1 MNVTISRLTGFLY
14 TKAAKPLLF
23 LLSPDTAHSML
34 IGVGRQIQKIAV
46 IRWLL
51 HAVWAYENDTV
62 LAQTHNGIRFKNP
75 VGLSAGFDKNIQ
87 LPPILKAIGFGFAET
102 GSITAKPT
110 VGNARPW
117 FQRLIHTQS
126 LIVHAG
132 LANQGVVAIMARLA
146 AYPAKI
152 FDDFVLNVSI
162 AYTNDRTIKNDAQC
176 IDDYIIS
183 ARQVQKNKRASM
195 ITLNI
200 SCPNTYG
207 GEPFT
212 NPEKLDQLLSRI
224 DELKLSEPVFLKM
237 PSDLGWDEFDTM
249 LRVASRHKVAGVTIC
264 NLTKSRDLVDP
275 RDTTKEL
282 IRGGLSGVPVRNLSN
297 ELIKRTYASYGKRFT
312 IVGVGGVFTA
322 TDAYTKIKLG
332 ASLVELIT
340 GMIFF
345 GPQRIGQINR
355 ELAQLVQQDGYRS
368 IHDAIGVE
376 NK

>member
-1 MNVTISRLTGFLY
+1 
-14 TKAAKPLLF
+14 
-23 LLSPDTAHSML
+23 ML
-34 IGVGRQIQKIAV
+34 ISFGRQIQKVAA

-51 HAVWAYENDTV
+51 RAIWAYENDAV
-62 LAQTHNGIRFKNP
+62 LAQTHNGVHFKNP

-110 VGNARPW
+110 IGNARPW

-132 LANQGVVAIMARLA
+132 LANQGVVAIMTRLA
-146 AYPAKI
+146 AYPAKT

-162 AYTNDRTIKNDAQC
+162 AYTNDRTIKNDSQC

-237 PSDLGWDEFDTM
+237 PSDLEWDEFDTM
-249 LRVASRHKVAGVTIC
+249 LRVASRHDVAGVTIC

-297 ELIKRTYASYGKRFT
+297 ELIKQTYAHYGQRFT
-312 IVGVGGVFTA
+312 IIGVGGVFTA
-322 TDAYTKIKLG
+322 ADAYTKIKLG

-355 ELAQLVQQDGYRS
+355 ELAQLVQNDGYRS
-368 IHDAIGVE
+368 IHDAIGAE

>member
-1 MNVTISRLTGFLY
+1 MNVTVSRLTGFLY
-14 TKAAKPLLF
+14 TAAAKPLLF

-34 IGVGRQIQKIAV
+34 ISVGRQIQKVAA

-51 HAVWAYENDTV
+51 RAAWAYENDAV
-62 LAQTHNGIRFKNP
+62 LAQTHNGVHFKNP

-110 VGNARPW
+110 IGNARPW

-132 LANQGVVAIMARLA
+132 LANQGVVAIMSRLA
-146 AYPAKI
+146 AYPAKT

-162 AYTNDRTIKNDAQC
+162 AYTNDRTIKNDSQC

-183 ARQVQKNKRASM
+183 ARQVKKNKRASM

-237 PSDLGWDEFDTM
+237 PSDLEWDEFDTM
-249 LRVASRHKVAGVTIC
+249 LRVASRHDVAGVTIC

-297 ELIKRTYASYGKRFT
+297 ELIKQTYAHYGQRFT
-312 IVGVGGVFTA
+312 IIGVGGVFTA
-322 TDAYTKIKLG
+322 ADAYTKIKLG

-355 ELAQLVQQDGYRS
+355 ELAQLVQNDGYRS
-368 IHDAIGVE
+368 IHDAIGAE